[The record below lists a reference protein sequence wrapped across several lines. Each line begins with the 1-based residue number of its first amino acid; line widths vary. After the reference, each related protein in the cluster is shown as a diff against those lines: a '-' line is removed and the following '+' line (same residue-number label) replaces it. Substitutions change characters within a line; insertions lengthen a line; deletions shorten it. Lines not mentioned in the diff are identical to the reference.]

1 MMGKVFVFDLDN
13 TLYGREIA
21 LWRIIDRR
29 IEDYV
34 KNSLQ
39 VDRETARNVRKG
51 FLKIY
56 GTTLKGLMINHGVKP
71 CDYLSYVHDLDVEG
85 MVPRDEA
92 LKEILESIP
101 FEKYVFTNAASD
113 YAERVLTSLGVE
125 SCFREV
131 LDIHFMDFLA
141 KPGIYP
147 FRKLISHLGE
157 VAENIVFFDDL
168 VDNIRTAKSLGIF
181 TVLVSGDGWRDG
193 ADMVI
198 DNARGATKV
207 FETMKG
213 SELSPGKRSRGE
225 KGR

>member
-1 MMGKVFVFDLDN
+1 MEKVFVFDLDN

-34 KNSLQ
+34 KNALQ

-71 CDYLSYVHDLDVEG
+71 RDYLSYVHDLDVEG
-85 MVPRDEA
+85 MVPRDDA
-92 LKEILESIP
+92 LREILESIP
-101 FEKYVFTNAASD
+101 FEKYVFTNASFD
-113 YAERVLTSLGVE
+113 YAGRVLSSLGVE
-125 SCFREV
+125 DCFREV

-147 FRKLISHLGE
+147 FRKLISHLGA

-168 VDNIRTAKSLGIF
+168 VDNIRTAKSLGIY
-181 TVLVSGDGWRDG
+181 TVLVSGDGERGG

-198 DNARGATKV
+198 DSARGAAIV
-207 FETMKG
+207 FEILKG
-213 SELSPGKRSRGE
+213 SQPSLEKRSRGE
-225 KGR
+225 EGK